1 MMKVTKWM
9 SVLLM
14 VLMSGSVL
22 AGGDQNCNQH
32 RGDKGQGSV
41 VQNQV
46 RYTVPQ
52 GPKTEDPGPGEAEP
66 TMMEEAQQEE
76 LETLLGGQF

>member
-1 MMKVTKWM
+1 MMKVTKWT

-14 VLMSGSVL
+14 VLMSGAAL

-52 GPKTEDPGPGEAEP
+52 GPKTENPGPGETGAV
-66 TMMEEAQQEE
+66 MMEEPQQEE
-76 LETLLGGQF
+76 LEDLLGTIY